1 MSKTGMMAAVAAAA
15 GLGED
20 QVQNLTVDAAFIAA
34 HFPEAAKA
42 LREDGA
48 SAEHER
54 VRAIEAAAMP
64 GHEAIIAAH
73 KADRSKTGADAALAV
88 IAAERG
94 KLAAIKAGLD
104 ADEERLSGLTAA
116 AAPAAA
122 AETAANP
129 HAQAAELSNQATAYI
144 NEQKAKGITV
154 SAAEAVAHITRKG

>member
-20 QVQNLTVDAAFIAA
+20 QVQNLTVDAAFISA

-42 LREDGA
+42 LREEGA
-48 SAEHER
+48 QAEHQR
-54 VRAIEAAAMP
+54 IGAIEAAAMP

-94 KLAAIKAGLD
+94 KLAAIKPGLD